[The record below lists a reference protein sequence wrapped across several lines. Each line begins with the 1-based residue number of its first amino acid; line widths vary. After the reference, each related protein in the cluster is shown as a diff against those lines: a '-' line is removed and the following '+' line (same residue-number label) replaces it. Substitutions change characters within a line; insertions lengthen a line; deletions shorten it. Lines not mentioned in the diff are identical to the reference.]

1 MPVVAGKTTA
11 DAGAGN
17 LPAGASAAVPPSAA
31 IFPVS
36 AVDAGWDAASGET
49 QMDAVINGKVSPIA
63 VSADPLGIDGG
74 AHKPV
79 AAPSAGAAAARGS
92 SAEPGSVLVSDA
104 SGSVPASDNS
114 ETAKADASVA
124 PATLTRAPT
133 PSTKRVLVANKAGKR
148 LPTLPAIASSGGLY

>member
-1 MPVVAGKTTA
+1 MPVVASKTA
-11 DAGAGN
+11 DTGAGN

-36 AVDAGWDAASGET
+36 AVVDAGWDAASGET

-92 SAEPGSVLVSDA
+92 SAEPGSVSVSDA
-104 SGSVPASDNS
+104 SGSVSASDNS

-124 PATLTRAPT
+124 PAIVTRAPT

-148 LPTLPAIASSGGLY
+148 LPTLPAVASSGGLY